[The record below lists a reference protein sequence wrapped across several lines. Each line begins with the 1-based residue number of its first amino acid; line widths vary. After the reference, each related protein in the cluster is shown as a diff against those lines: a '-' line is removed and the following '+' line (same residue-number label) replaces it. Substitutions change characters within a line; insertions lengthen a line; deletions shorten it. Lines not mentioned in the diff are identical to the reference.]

1 MSKSDTCSTCDSL
14 NLLISANQEN
24 ESDEVKY
31 LKIKLYLHQ
40 TRAQVMQQNLKDE
53 IKNNEI
59 QNTDI
64 ISFGL
69 TPSLTISLAFYLR
82 KAWT

>member
-1 MSKSDTCSTCDSL
+1 M
-14 NLLISANQEN
+14 
-24 ESDEVKY
+24 
-31 LKIKLYLHQ
+31 KLYLHQ

-69 TPSLTISLAFYLR
+69 TPYTY
-82 KAWT
+82 